1 MTIHRLLWCLSVV
14 AILIGVSRTAC
25 ADERPAPQKVVT
37 IEGIT
42 EYHLDNGLRVLLFP
56 DQSRPTVT
64 VNMTVLIGSRHEG
77 YGEAGMAHLLEHMVF
92 KGTPLH
98 PNIPQALQD
107 RGARFN
113 GTTTPD
119 RTNYFET
126 VPASE
131 ENLEFCLRLEADRLV
146 HSPIRQADLDAEFT
160 VVRNEFERSENA
172 PLGVLAKR
180 IAAAAYEWHN
190 YGKSTLGNRSDIER
204 VPVAHLR
211 AFYQKY
217 YQPDNVVLVVA
228 GHFDEAQALDFI
240 QQSFGVIPRPARQL
254 DTTYTEEPPQDGER
268 LVTLRRVGDVGAVD
282 VAYHIPAGPHED
294 FAPLQVLANILST
307 PPSGRL
313 NKLLVE
319 TQLATQVF
327 AAARGQHDPGLMRM
341 QATVRDPQVLDNVR
355 DLMLDAVE
363 QIGATGVTAEEVT
376 RAKQQLL
383 KARELAAADTSQIAL
398 ALSEWAAQ
406 GDWRLYFL
414 ARDRIEQITPESVQA
429 VAARYLQRNNRTVGM
444 FIPADKPE
452 LIAIPHTPD
461 VQALV
466 AAYQGRTA
474 LAASELF
481 DATPANIEAR
491 VQRQV
496 LPEGITVTLLPKPSR
511 GEEVYLTLTLRYG
524 DAESLKGFEAA
535 NGFLGDLMLRGT
547 QKMSYQR
554 IRDELD
560 KLQATLSAGGGGGRG
575 GPVTGGTLG
584 AVSFAVQAKRDTL
597 PAVLDILRQ
606 VLREPVFPVRPFE
619 IMQRARLA
627 SLEQMRTDP
636 GMLAAR
642 LLQRHLAPYP
652 QDDVRY
658 VPTIDEAITRVQ
670 AVTRDQVAQLYRVY
684 LGSQAGEL
692 AIVGDFDPD
701 ACLPILQ
708 ATFAGWTA
716 TKPYARIATSAPSGL
731 TGVQQQIKTPDKAN
745 ATYASGL
752 AFPLRDDDPEYPA
765 LVIANVIY
773 GGSTLASRLAT
784 RVRQHDG
791 LSYGV
796 GSSFSAS
803 SFDPRATITTNAIC
817 NPQNIGKVTQAI
829 AEELAWLLRDGVT
842 ADELTQVKHG
852 YLQAQKV
859 ARASDAAL
867 ARILTNLSHVGRTMT
882 YTAEVETKIAA
893 LTPEQVNAAMRKH
906 LDPQALVI
914 VTAGDFDVRTTGGL
928 P

>member
-1 MTIHRLLWCLSVV
+1 MTKYHLLWCLSVV
-14 AILIGVSRTAC
+14 ALLISVSHTAC
-25 ADERPAPQKVVT
+25 ADERPTPQQVVT

-42 EYHLDNGLRVLLFP
+42 EFHLDNGLRVLLFP
-56 DQSRPTVT
+56 DPSRPTVT
-64 VNMTVLIGSRHEG
+64 VNMTVLVGSRHEG

-92 KGTPLH
+92 KGTPMH

-107 RGARFN
+107 RGARFG
-113 GTTTPD
+113 GTTTTD

-126 VPASE
+126 VPASD
-131 ENLEFCLRLEADRLV
+131 ENLEFCIRLEADRLV
-146 HSPIRQADLDAEFT
+146 NSLIRQADLDAEFT

-172 PLGVLAKR
+172 PIGVLFKR

-211 AFYQKY
+211 AFYQTY

-228 GHFDEAQALDFI
+228 GHFDAAQALGFI
-240 QQSFGVIPRPARQL
+240 QQYFGVIPRPERQL

-268 LVTLRRVGDVGAVD
+268 TVMLRRVGDVGAVG

-294 FAPLQVLANILST
+294 IAPLQVLANILST

-313 NKLLVE
+313 NRALID

-327 AAARGQHDPGLMRM
+327 AAARGQHDPGLLMM
-341 QATVRDPQVLDNVR
+341 QATVRDPQVLDKVR

-363 QIGATGVTAEEVT
+363 QIDANGVTAEEVT
-376 RAKQQLL
+376 RAKEQLL
-383 KARELAAADTSQIAL
+383 KARALAAADTSQVAI

-406 GDWRLYFL
+406 SDWRLYFL
-414 ARDRIEQITPESVQA
+414 ARDRIEQVTPESVQA
-429 VAARYLQRNNRTVGM
+429 VAARYLQRNNRTVGV
-444 FIPADKPE
+444 FVPTDKPE
-452 LIAIPHTPD
+452 RVAVPSTPD
-461 VQALV
+461 VSTLLAT
-466 AAYQGRTA
+466 YQGRPA
-474 LAASELF
+474 IAEGEVF
-481 DATPANIEAR
+481 DATPANVEAR
-491 VQRQV
+491 VQRLV
-496 LPEGITVTLLPKPSR
+496 LPEGITVTLLPKPAR
-511 GEEVYLTLTLRYG
+511 GEEVHLTLTLHYG

-535 NGFLGDLMLRGT
+535 SGFLGDLMLRGT
-547 QKMSYQR
+547 RKMNYQQ

-560 KLQATLSAGGGGGRG
+560 KLQATLSAGSGDGRG
-575 GPVTGGTLG
+575 GPATDGAPG

-606 VLREPVFPVRPFE
+606 VLREPVFPVRSFE
-619 IMQRARLA
+619 ILQRARLA

-642 LLQRHLAPYP
+642 LLQRQLAPYP

-670 AVTRDQVAQLYRVY
+670 AVTRDQVAQLYRAY

-701 ACLPILQ
+701 TCLPILHDI
-708 ATFAGWTA
+708 FAGWTA
-716 TKPYARIATSAPSGL
+716 AKPYARIATAAPSGL
-731 TGVQQQIKTPDKAN
+731 PGVQQQIKTPDKAN
-745 ATYASGL
+745 ATYTSGL
-752 AFPLRDDDPEYPA
+752 VFPLRDDDPDYPA

-791 LSYGV
+791 LSYGI
-796 GSSFSAS
+796 SSYFVAS
-803 SFDPRATITTNAIC
+803 SFDPRATLTTTASA
-817 NPQNIGKVTQAI
+817 NPRNMGKVTQAI
-829 AEELAWLLRDGVT
+829 AEEWARLLRDGVT
-842 ADELTQVKHG
+842 ADELCSRTEIFLYVK
-852 YLQAQKV
+852 L
-859 ARASDAAL
+859 
-867 ARILTNLSHVGRTMT
+867 LSAFADSQPSLFT
-882 YTAEVETKIAA
+882 
-893 LTPEQVNAAMRKH
+893 TPIN
-906 LDPQALVI
+906 
-914 VTAGDFDVRTTGGL
+914 
-928 P
+928 

>member
-1 MTIHRLLWCLSVV
+1 MTTYRLLWCLSII
-14 AILIGVSRTAC
+14 AILISVSRTVC

-37 IEGIT
+37 LEGIT

-64 VNMTVLIGSRHEG
+64 VNMTVLVGSRHEG

-92 KGTPLH
+92 KGTPTH

-126 VPASE
+126 VPASD
-131 ENLEFCLRLEADRLV
+131 ENLEFCIHLEADRLV

-172 PLGVLAKR
+172 PISVLSKR

-228 GHFDEAQALDFI
+228 GHFDAAQALGFI
-240 QQSFGVIPRPARQL
+240 RQSFGAIPRPERQL

-268 LVTLRRVGDVGAVD
+268 IVTLRRVGDGGAVG

-294 FAPLQVLANILST
+294 FAPLRVLANILST

-313 NKLLVE
+313 HKVLVE

-327 AAARGQHDPGLMRM
+327 TVAHGQHDPGLMTM

-355 DLMLDAVE
+355 DTMLDEVE
-363 QIGATGVTAEEVT
+363 QIGATGVTAEEV
-376 RAKQQLL
+376 RHAKQQIL
-383 KARELAAADTSQIAL
+383 KARELAAADTSQIAIT
-398 ALSEWAAQ
+398 LSEWAAQ

-414 ARDRIEQITPESVQA
+414 ARDRIAQVTPESVQA

-444 FIPADKPE
+444 FIPAAKPE
-452 LIAIPHTPD
+452 RIAIPNTPD

-466 AAYQGRTA
+466 ADYQGRTA
-474 LAASELF
+474 IAASELF

-491 VQRQV
+491 LQRQA
-496 LPEGITVTLLPKPSR
+496 LPEGIKVMLLPKPSR
-511 GEEVYLTLTLRYG
+511 GEEVHLTLTLRYG

-535 NGFLGDLMLRGT
+535 SGFLGDLMLRGT

-560 KLQATLSAGGGGGRG
+560 KLQATLSAGGGRG
-575 GPVTGGTLG
+575 GPATGGTLG
-584 AVSFAVQAKRDTL
+584 AVSFAIQAKRDTL

-619 IMQRARLA
+619 VMQRARLA

-658 VPTIDEAITRVQ
+658 VPTIEESLARLQ
-670 AVTRDQVAQLYRVY
+670 ATTRDQVAQLYREY
-684 LGSQAGEL
+684 LGPQAGEL
-692 AIVGDFDPD
+692 AVVGDFDPD

-708 ATFAGWTA
+708 ATFAGWIA

-731 TGVQQQIKTPDKAN
+731 TGVQQQINTPDKAN

-752 AFPLRDDDPEYPA
+752 VFPLRDDDPDYPA
-765 LVIANVIY
+765 LVIANFIY

-796 GSSFSAS
+796 GASFSAS
-803 SFDPRATITTNAIC
+803 SFDPQATLTTNAIC
-817 NPQNIGKVTQAI
+817 NPQNIGKVAQAI
-829 AEELAWLLRDGVT
+829 AEELARLLRDGVT
-842 ADELTQVKHG
+842 ADELTQAKHG

-867 ARILTNLSHVGRTMT
+867 ARMLANLSHVGRTMT
-882 YTAEVETKIAA
+882 YTAEVENKIAA
-893 LTPEQVNAAMRKH
+893 LTPEQVNAAVRKH

-914 VTAGDFDVRTTGGL
+914 VTAGDFDVRTAGGQ